1 MNSPSTEVT
10 YSNLFSTSWDAM
22 KNQLFLVAGLTL
34 VWTLGVGAL
43 SFIPAIGWMMTGPFT
58 AGYLRSLLKIRSN
71 ETIGFEDIF
80 WGFTD
85 VNRLIHLVLVGFLVG
100 VLTLVGFICLVIPGI
115 YLAVA
120 TFLATQVLVLHGT
133 DSVESIKRSMEIVKG
148 RWWWFF
154 GLTILIGLLNLAGIL
169 CFFVG
174 IFVTIPLS
182 NFIVLHAVEKISPE
196 KGFKIEAL
204 PGGGGGAAPAGQG
217 QTTAS
222 VFPVNP
228 GQ

>member
-1 MNSPSTEVT
+1 MNSPSTQVT
-10 YSNLFSTSWDAM
+10 YSNLFNTSWDAM

-58 AGYLRSLLKIRSN
+58 AGYLRSLLKIRAG

-100 VLTLVGFICLVIPGI
+100 IITLIGFICLVIPGI
-115 YLAVA
+115 YLGVA
-120 TFLATQVLVLHGT
+120 TFLATQVLVVHGT

-148 RWWWFF
+148 RWWWFL
-154 GLTILIGLLNLAGIL
+154 GLTVLIGFLNLAGFL
-169 CFFVG
+169 CFIVG

-182 NFIVLHAVEKISPE
+182 NYILLRAVELISPE

-204 PGGGGGAAPAGQG
+204 SDAGVAAPPQG